1 MVFPGFLLH
10 DVFLDRDGGIVRSG
24 SCDLQAF
31 EGTFRRCAII
41 RSIVTIPRA
50 RGTERAWHKAF
61 MKEEP
66 CGEDLQCK
74 TVSGGTERVKVI
86 EGCS

>member
-1 MVFPGFLLH
+1 MVFPGFLLP

-24 SCDLQAF
+24 SRDLQAL

-41 RSIVTIPRA
+41 RRIVTIPRV
-50 RGTERAWHKAF
+50 RGTERAWHKTF

-66 CGEDLQCK
+66 CGEVLHYG
-74 TVSGGTERVKVI
+74 TVVGETERVEVI